1 MREGWRKVRV
11 SDVAQVIGG
20 GTPKTF
26 HGPYWDGD
34 IPWITP
40 KDLSDRPALYTAEGS
55 RSITE
60 AGVKGSGAQ
69 WLPAGTVLL
78 STRAPIGYVTIAAR
92 PLTTNQGFKSL
103 VLADGQLPEYW
114 YYLLSGSTEYLRSR
128 APGSTFPELS
138 KRAVEAL
145 EFALPPVQEQR
156 RIVDL
161 MNHVDSHAGALRAE
175 LNAVSEA
182 HLAWLASLNARA
194 DAEKWVRQPLA
205 QFTEGTGKIQTGPFG
220 SQLHRSDYV
229 ADGEIPVVMPAN
241 MSDWA
246 VNLDGIARITS
257 SMAEPLSRHLL
268 REGDIAWARRG
279 DVTRFA
285 VIDHESAGALCGT
298 GCFLIRPPD
307 PGAASWLHTWLKTPS
322 VASYLLVSAVGGTMD
337 NLNAGILGAI
347 SVAIP
352 PPAVIDDLSQLGRS
366 TESHQQALKKE
377 IAFLKE
383 VRSAVLSS
391 LLAGKHQIPASYDEF
406 IRDEEVA

>member
-1 MREGWRKVRV
+1 MRDGWVHTRLDEVANVTMGQSPPGSTYNDQGNGLPFIQGNGEFGIDHPTPNKWCSEPRKV
-11 SDVAQVIGG
+11 AQR
-20 GTPKTF
+20 
-26 HGPYWDGD
+26 GD
-34 IPWITP
+34 
-40 KDLSDRPALYTAEGS
+40 
-55 RSITE
+55 
-60 AGVKGSGAQ
+60 
-69 WLPAGTVLL
+69 VLL
-78 STRAPIGYVTIAAR
+78 SVRAPVGATNIANRATAVGR
-92 PLTTNQGFKSL
+92 GLAVLNGKPGLAETRFIRLLLQGSATA
-103 VLADGQLPEYW
+103 LAVR
-114 YYLLSGSTEYLRSR
+114 ST
-128 APGSTFPELS
+128 GSTFDAITG
-138 KRAVEAL
+138 KAL
-145 EFALPPVQEQR
+145 KALPVSIPPIEEQR

-175 LNAVSEA
+175 LNAVSET

-194 DAEKWVRQPLA
+194 DAEKWLRQPLA

-246 VNLDGIARITS
+246 VNLEGIARITS
-257 SMAEPLSRHLL
+257 SRAEPLSRHLL
-268 REGDIAWARRG
+268 MEGDIAWARRG

-285 VIDHESAGALCGT
+285 VIDNESAGALCGT

-322 VASYLLVSAVGGTMD
+322 VARYLLVSAVGGTMD

-352 PPAVIDDLSQLGRS
+352 PPGVIEDLSQLGRS
-366 TESHQQALKKE
+366 MKSHQQALKKE

-391 LLAGKHQIPASYDEF
+391 LLAGKHQIPTSYDEF

>member
-1 MREGWRKVRV
+1 MRDGWVETTLGEVARTRPPAGVAAPGIPYVALEHFDSGDPDLHRWGDTADATSATTPFEPGDVLFGKLRPYLRKVVVAEFSGRCTNEALAYRV
-11 SDVAQVIGG
+11 SSPTLSQEYLALLLRSDAALSHASVTT
-20 GTPKTF
+20 GTRMPRT
-26 HGPYWDGD
+26 
-34 IPWITP
+34 
-40 KDLSDRPALYTAEGS
+40 SA
-55 RSITE
+55 RSM
-60 AGVKGSGAQ
+60 ASMR
-69 WLPAGTVLL
+69 VLL
-78 STRAPIGYVTIAAR
+78 PSI
-92 PLTTNQGFKSL
+92 
-103 VLADGQLPEYW
+103 E
-114 YYLLSGSTEYLRSR
+114 
-128 APGSTFPELS
+128 
-138 KRAVEAL
+138 
-145 EFALPPVQEQR
+145 EQR
-156 RIVDL
+156 RIVAL
-161 MNHVDSHAGALRAE
+161 MNHMDSHAGALRAE

-352 PPAVIDDLSQLGRS
+352 PPAVIEDLSQLGRS

-391 LLAGKHQIPASYDEF
+391 LLAGKHQIPTSYDEF

>member
-161 MNHVDSHAGALRAE
+161 MGHVDSLRTAISEEAARVFAALCAFRDSIWNVPQRVPLSQYCRVDGGLVDPTGEGQRDRPHVGTDRIVSGTGDLIGVQSASEDGVTSGKFEFSERHVVYSKIRPNLMKVAMPTFSGLCSADAYPLLPAPGVPRRWLQQLLLTTEFTTLAVSQSGRTKMPKINQSALMGLMVPDIADEAREEQAVVLDALDALRVGLGEE
-175 LNAVSEA
+175 LDALDRQRA
-182 HLAWLASLNARA
+182 AMLGSL
-194 DAEKWVRQPLA
+194 L
-205 QFTEGTGKIQTGPFG
+205 TG
-220 SQLHRSDYV
+220 HH
-229 ADGEIPVVMPAN
+229 EIP
-241 MSDWA
+241 
-246 VNLDGIARITS
+246 
-257 SMAEPLSRHLL
+257 
-268 REGDIAWARRG
+268 
-279 DVTRFA
+279 
-285 VIDHESAGALCGT
+285 C
-298 GCFLIRPPD
+298 
-307 PGAASWLHTWLKTPS
+307 
-322 VASYLLVSAVGGTMD
+322 
-337 NLNAGILGAI
+337 
-347 SVAIP
+347 
-352 PPAVIDDLSQLGRS
+352 
-366 TESHQQALKKE
+366 
-377 IAFLKE
+377 
-383 VRSAVLSS
+383 
-391 LLAGKHQIPASYDEF
+391 SYDEF
-406 IRDEEVA
+406 IRDEGAA